1 LNIRRLGAALLTIAA
16 VIAIASPAWAH
27 VTIQPS
33 QAPKGSDAVL
43 AFTVPNEM
51 DNADTT
57 EVQIAFPTDHPIA
70 DVAVEPVA
78 GWTDTVQMTKVQT
91 PIKTDSG
98 STTDAVQ
105 SVTWTGGAIKPG
117 QFQQFKV
124 SVGLPDD
131 ADSLEFKALQT
142 YSNGQVVR
150 WIEDTPKGGPEPE
163 NPAPVLTLTSGTGNA
178 QPASAS
184 TSSTSSSSSD
194 STARTLGI
202 IGIVVGAVGV
212 VVAGLAMATSRRRA
226 SHTATNEGSAR

>member
-1 LNIRRLGAALLTIAA
+1 MKPRRLGVALVTIAA
-16 VIAIASPAWAH
+16 VIGVASPAWAH
-27 VTIQPS
+27 VTIEPE

-43 AFTVPNEM
+43 TFTVPNEM

-57 EVQIAFPTDHPIA
+57 QIEIDFPTDHPIA
-70 DVAVEPVA
+70 DASVEPVT
-78 GWTDTVQMTKVQT
+78 GWTPTVKTMTVQT

-98 STTDAVQ
+98 NTTEAVQ

-142 YSNGQVVR
+142 YSNGQIVR
-150 WIEDTPKGGPEPE
+150 WIEDTPKGGPEPD
-163 NPAPVLTLTSGTGNA
+163 NPAPVLTLTNASDSA
-178 QPASAS
+178 QPASAATTA
-184 TSSTSSSSSD
+184 TSASDSD

-202 IGIVVGAVGV
+202 VGIIVGAVGI
-212 VVAGLAMATSRRRA
+212 VVAGLALASRRRA
-226 SHTATNEGSAR
+226 A

>member
-1 LNIRRLGAALLTIAA
+1 LGAALLTIAA
-16 VIAIASPAWAH
+16 VVAVASPAWAH
-27 VTIQPS
+27 VTIEPS
-33 QAPKGSDAVL
+33 QAPKGTDAVL

-57 EVQIAFPTDHPIA
+57 EVQVAFPTDHPIA
-70 DVAVEPVA
+70 DALVQPTA
-78 GWTDTVQMTKVQT
+78 GWTATVQMTKVQN

-117 QFQQFKV
+117 QFEQFKV

-131 ADSLEFKALQT
+131 ADSLEFKTLQT

-163 NPAPVLTLTSGTGNA
+163 NPAPVLTLTNATENA

-184 TSSTSSSSSD
+184 ASSTSSSSSD

-202 IGIVVGAVGV
+202 IGIVVGAIGV
-212 VVAGLAMATSRRRA
+212 VVAGLAMATSRRR
-226 SHTATNEGSAR
+226 TT